1 MRAIAGACET
11 RRDRVP
17 LPPMPSPFD
26 LAETDRLLATTRAV
40 RRRLDLA
47 RPVPRQTI
55 LDCIRLAQQAPTA
68 SNSQG
73 WHFVVVDDAEA
84 RRGLAALYKK
94 AADTYLALARERLSE
109 ADLQTQRVFDS
120 AFWLADHLA
129 EVPVHVV
136 PCLAGRPAEGGAAI
150 AGASFFGSIFPAV
163 WSFQL
168 ALRSRGL
175 GSALTTLHLVHER
188 EAAALLGIDADAVT
202 QVALLPVAFTRGTDF
217 KPAARP
223 GPETITSWN
232 RFGNAS

>member
-1 MRAIAGACET
+1 MT
-11 RRDRVP
+11 TT
-17 LPPMPSPFD
+17 PFD

-40 RRRLDLA
+40 RKRLDLA

-55 LDCIRLAQQAPTA
+55 LECIGLAQQAPTG

-73 WHFVVVDDAEA
+73 WRFVVAEDAGV

-94 AADTYLALARERLSE
+94 AADVYLELARARLSE
-109 ADLQTQRVFDS
+109 ADPQTRRVYDS
-120 AFWLADHLA
+120 AFWLVDHLA
-129 EVPVHVV
+129 DVPLHVV
-136 PCLAGRPAEGGAAI
+136 PCITGRPSADGSAI

-188 EAAALLGIDADAVT
+188 EAAALLGIDPDAVT
-202 QVALLPVAFTRGTDF
+202 QVALLPVAYTRGADF

-223 GPETITSWN
+223 GPETITTW
-232 RFGNAS
+232 R

>member
-1 MRAIAGACET
+1 MTA
-11 RRDRVP
+11 
-17 LPPMPSPFD
+17 PFD
-26 LAETDRLLATTRAV
+26 LTETDRLLSTTRAV
-40 RRRLDLA
+40 RKRLDLA

-55 LDCIRLAQQAPTA
+55 LDCVRLAQQAPTG

-73 WHFVVVDDAEA
+73 WHFVVVEDAEI

-94 AADTYLALARERLSE
+94 AADAYLELARSRLSE
-109 ADLQTQRVFDS
+109 AEKQTARVYDS
-120 AFWLADHLA
+120 AFWLVDHLA

-136 PCLAGRPAEGGAAI
+136 PCITGRPAETGAAI

-163 WSFQL
+163 WSLQL

-202 QVALLPVAFTRGTDF
+202 QVALLPVAWTRGTDF

-232 RFGNAS
+232 RWGAR